1 MKGRVSES
9 LRLRAPSSV
18 TTTATTAHS
27 GNARGQSMVEFALV
41 STIAM
46 FILVV
51 GAQVAIIAN
60 AALAVSQ
67 LVSQGTRYAA
77 VNPTYTSDTI
87 SSYVKGAASN
97 AINENNGG
105 HLTVTVN
112 PTTAP
117 RTTGTSVSI
126 TLSYNA
132 AGKIV
137 LPNPFFGIS
146 FPTTLSATET
156 AMSE

>member
-1 MKGRVSES
+1 M
-9 LRLRAPSSV
+9 
-18 TTTATTAHS
+18 
-27 GNARGQSMVEFALV
+27 V

-46 FILVV
+46 FILLVAV
-51 GAQVAIIAN
+51 QVAIIAN
-60 AALAVSQ
+60 ASLAVSQ
-67 LVSQGTRYAA
+67 LVSQGARYAA
-77 VNPTYTSDTI
+77 VNPTYTSSAI
-87 SSYVKGAASN
+87 STYVKSAASA

-117 RTTGTSVSI
+117 RTSGSSVSI

-132 AGKIV
+132 ASKIV